1 MAIREIIRMGHPVLR
16 QKARSVEDD
25 EIKSP
30 DLCRLVD
37 DMIETLDDAGGIGL
51 AAPQVKISLRVA
63 ILNMPEG
70 ANRYGNFEAIP
81 LTVCIN
87 PKMTISAETQL
98 EGYWEGCLSVP
109 GLRGFVKRP
118 QSLRLN
124 YTDMDGTAREIEFN
138 GFHATVCQH
147 ELDHLD
153 GLLYIDRIADSRLLM
168 FEEEFLRF
176 IQPQGVQ
183 ELSD

>member
-16 QKARSVEDD
+16 QKARPVQDD

-51 AAPQVKISLRVA
+51 AAPQVNESVRVA

-70 ANRYGNFEAIP
+70 ANRYGHFEAIP
-81 LTVCIN
+81 LMVCIN
-87 PKMTISAETQL
+87 PRMTILASARL
-98 EGYWEGCLSVP
+98 EGHWEGCLSVP
-109 GLRGFVKRP
+109 GLRGFVRRP
-118 QSLRLN
+118 QSLRLD
-124 YTDMDGTAREIEFN
+124 YTDMDGVARQTEFN

-153 GLLYIDRIADSRLLM
+153 GLLYIDRIADSRYLM
-168 FEEEFLRF
+168 FEEEFVRF
-176 IQPQGVQ
+176 VQPQGVQ

>member
-16 QKARSVEDD
+16 EKARPVRED
-25 EIKSP
+25 EIKSG

-51 AAPQVKISLRVA
+51 AAPQVGVGLQVA

-70 ANRYGNFEAIP
+70 ANRYGHFEAIP

-87 PKMTISAETQL
+87 PRMTTLDETRL

-118 QSLRLN
+118 QSLRLD
-124 YTDMDGTAREIEFN
+124 YTDMDGVARQIEFN

-153 GLLYIDRIADSRLLM
+153 GVLYVDRITDSRLLM
-168 FEEEFLRF
+168 FEEEFMRF
-176 IQPQGVQ
+176 VQPQGVQ

>member
-1 MAIREIIRMGHPVLR
+1 MAIREIIRMGNPVLR
-16 QKARSVEDD
+16 QKARLVRED

-51 AAPQVKISLRVA
+51 AAPQVGVSLRVA

-70 ANRYGNFEAIP
+70 TSRYGHFEAIP
-81 LTVCIN
+81 LTICIN
-87 PKMTISAETQL
+87 PRMTISDESHL

-109 GLRGFVKRP
+109 GLRGFVKRR
-118 QSLRLN
+118 QSLRLD
-124 YTDMDGTAREIEFN
+124 YTDMDGVARQIEFD

-153 GLLYIDRIADSRLLM
+153 GALYIDRIEDSRLLM

-176 IQPQGVQ
+176 IQPQGVN

>member
-51 AAPQVKISLRVA
+51 AAPQVNESVRVA

-109 GLRGFVKRP
+109 GLRGFRETSAIVTVKLYRHGRNRP
-118 QSLRLN
+118 GDRVQRIPCYRLP
-124 YTDMDGTAREIEFN
+124 A
-138 GFHATVCQH
+138 
-147 ELDHLD
+147 
-153 GLLYIDRIADSRLLM
+153 
-168 FEEEFLRF
+168 
-176 IQPQGVQ
+176 
-183 ELSD
+183 

>member
-16 QKARSVEDD
+16 EKARLVRED
-25 EIKSP
+25 EIKSG

-51 AAPQVKISLRVA
+51 AAPQVGVSLQVA
-63 ILNMPEG
+63 ILNMPGG
-70 ANRYGNFEAIP
+70 ANRYGHFEAIP

-87 PKMTISAETQL
+87 PRMTILDETHL

-118 QSLRLN
+118 QSLRLD
-124 YTDMDGTAREIEFN
+124 YTDMDGVARQIEFN

-153 GLLYIDRIADSRLLM
+153 GVLYIDRITDSRLLM
-168 FEEEFLRF
+168 FEEEFIRF
-176 IQPQGVQ
+176 VQPQGVQ

>member
-16 QKARSVEDD
+16 QKARLVRDD
-25 EIKSP
+25 EMKSP
-30 DLCRLVD
+30 DLYRLVD

-51 AAPQVKISLRVA
+51 AAPQVNISLRVA

-70 ANRYGNFEAIP
+70 ANRYGHFEAIP

-87 PKMTISAETQL
+87 PRMTILDEARL

-118 QSLRLN
+118 QSLRLD
-124 YTDMDGTAREIEFN
+124 YTDMDGADRQVEFN
-138 GFHATVCQH
+138 GFQATVCQH

-153 GLLYIDRIADSRLLM
+153 GVLYIDRIADSRYLM
-168 FEEEFLRF
+168 FEEEFMRF
-176 IQPQGVQ
+176 IQPQGVR

>member
-16 QKARSVEDD
+16 QKAHPVLDD

-51 AAPQVKISLRVA
+51 AAPQVNESVRVA

-124 YTDMDGTAREIEFN
+124 YTDMDGAAQEIEFN

-153 GLLYIDRIADSRLLM
+153 GLLFIDRIADSRLLV